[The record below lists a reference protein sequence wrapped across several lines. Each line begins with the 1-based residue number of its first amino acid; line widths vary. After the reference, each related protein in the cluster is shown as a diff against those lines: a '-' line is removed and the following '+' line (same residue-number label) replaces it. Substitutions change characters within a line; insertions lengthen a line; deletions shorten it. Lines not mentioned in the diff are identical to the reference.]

1 MYRLDPDTGKQKF
14 FAKDGTKSVISAVI
28 SILIGMVV
36 GTLIIIFVGLTR
48 ANISTNGM
56 LEGVKLVFLGIF
68 STGREAGELTFGFNP
83 VNLGNML
90 FRATPLIMTG
100 LSVAVAFKTGL
111 FNIGAPGQYLM
122 GTTATL
128 YVALMIPSDV
138 VPAWLIWIL
147 AFLCGMIAGALWGSI
162 PGILKAYLNI
172 NEVITC
178 IMTNWI
184 AANLV
189 TWFIDAREFLKNS
202 EEGGKVGYVK
212 PTAANGVETFD
223 FGLDKIFT
231 GSQVNGGI
239 LIAILMAVIVYII
252 ISRTTFGYQLK
263 ACGSNRHAAKYA
275 GINDKRSIVASMAI
289 AGALSAA
296 GASLYYLSGNTEF
309 FWSTYQSLPSEGF
322 NGIPVAL
329 LAANNPI
336 GVVFTGIFMS
346 MLNIAG
352 TQLRTLT
359 AYNEYITDIIIA
371 AIVYLSAFSMIIRM
385 FIDNAGKRKKEKKQM
400 PEKPVIAAETAAAT
414 DSGIQTAGEAEG
426 GDR

>member
-223 FGLDKIFT
+223 FGLDKIFP

-400 PEKPVIAAETAAAT
+400 PEKSVISAETAAAT

-426 GDR
+426 GDK